1 MSKTAPT
8 SGRSAS
14 IGSLPRGDTSW
25 FRVAR
30 KGGFRATLLG
40 LAAAAMVLAL
50 YGGLAR
56 LGVPLPQLA
65 RLESLHG
72 PLMICGVFGT
82 LISLERAVAIGLPW
96 PYAAP
101 ACFGLAAL
109 LMVSGSSAGSAAALT
124 VVAAAIFLAASIW
137 IVSRQPALFTAVLAV
152 GAAMLLIGCTLWL
165 VGMEVRAL
173 VGWWLGFLVCTIG
186 AERLELGRIMQ
197 PGTASKWMFCGF
209 VTLVVIG
216 AVLGFDDEL
225 GGRVLGAGFLGT
237 ASWLARH
244 DVATR
249 TIRMT
254 GQSRFMATA
263 MLAGYLWVAVAGLAL
278 LLIPGAP
285 FAYDLTLHAL
295 LIGFVLSMVFG
306 HALIILPA
314 VAGIGLRYRPTL
326 YVPLALL
333 HFSVLLRVTGD
344 LLELSAI
351 RVASGPLTAVALI
364 GFAAAVAI
372 GRRSPAAEPSESLR
386 ERPVR

>member
-14 IGSLPRGDTSW
+14 IGSLPRGLTSW

-30 KGGFRATLLG
+30 RGGFRAALLG
-40 LAAAAMVLAL
+40 LAAASMVLAL

-82 LISLERAVAIGLPW
+82 LISLERAVAIGLTW
-96 PYAAP
+96 PYTAP

-109 LMVSGSSAGSAAALT
+109 LMISGWSLEAAAVLT
-124 VVAAAIFLAASIW
+124 VVAAAAFLAASNW
-137 IVSRQPALFTAVLAV
+137 IVFRQPALFTAVLLV
-152 GAAMLLIGCTLWL
+152 GAAMLFIGCTLWL
-165 VGMEVRAL
+165 SGMEVRAL

-186 AERLELGRIMQ
+186 AERLELSRIMR
-197 PGTASKWMFCGF
+197 PGTASKCLFGGI
-209 VTLVVIG
+209 VALIVIG
-216 AVLGFDDEL
+216 AALGLDSEY
-225 GGRVLGAGFLGT
+225 GAGVLGAGLLGT
-237 ASWLARH
+237 ALWLARY

-249 TIRMT
+249 TIRMS
-254 GQSRFMATA
+254 GQSRFMAAA
-263 MLAGYLWVAVAGLAL
+263 MLAGYLWVAVSGLVL
-278 LLIPGAP
+278 LLTPGAA

-306 HALIILPA
+306 HALIIFPA
-314 VAGIGLRYRPTL
+314 VTGVVLKYSRAL

-333 HFSVLLRVTGD
+333 HLSVLVRVLGD
-344 LLELSAI
+344 LLELWDV
-351 RVASGPLTAVALI
+351 RLASGPVTAVALVL
-364 GFAAAVAI
+364 FAATTAT
-372 GRRSPAAEPSESLR
+372 RRKAPAQRTASR
-386 ERPVR
+386 

>member
-14 IGSLPRGDTSW
+14 IGSLPRGLASW

-30 KGGFRATLLG
+30 RRGFRAALLG
-40 LAAAAMVLAL
+40 LAAASMVLAL

-82 LISLERAVAIGLPW
+82 LISLERAVAIGLAW
-96 PYAAP
+96 PYTAP

-109 LMVSGSSAGSAAALT
+109 LMVSGLSVGAAAALT

-137 IVSRQPALFTAVLAV
+137 IVFRQPALFTAVLLV
-152 GAAMLLIGCTLWL
+152 GAAMLFVGCSLWL
-165 VGMEVRAL
+165 SGVEVRAL

-186 AERLELGRIMQ
+186 AERLELSRIMQ
-197 PGTASKWMFCGF
+197 PGAVARWTFGG
-209 VTLVVIG
+209 VVALIVVG
-216 AVLGFDDEL
+216 AALGLDDEL
-225 GGRVLGAGFLGT
+225 GGRVLGVGFLGT
-237 ASWLARH
+237 ALWLARH

-254 GQSRFMATA
+254 GQSRFMAAA
-263 MLAGYLWVAVAGLAL
+263 MLAGYLWVAVSGLAL
-278 LLIPGAP
+278 LLMPGAP

-306 HALIILPA
+306 HALIIFPA
-314 VAGIGLRYRPTL
+314 VAGVVLRYRAAL
-326 YVPLALL
+326 YLPLALL
-333 HFSVLLRVTGD
+333 HVSVLLRVTGD
-344 LLELSAI
+344 LLELSEVRI
-351 RVASGPLTAVALI
+351 ASGPVTATALVV
-364 GFAAAVAI
+364 FAATMVA
-372 GRRSPAAEPSESLR
+372 GRKAPAQRTASR
-386 ERPVR
+386 